1 MANDRQRRRGRTPLA
16 AVSPYSLD
24 PIPALGPETSVDPHR
39 AVLLIQ
45 DMTGPLI
52 APFDLSSP
60 TAQFSI
66 AVRRITR
73 LADAARNAGVPVVYV
88 DAAEGS
94 TGGAALLAQLWRPD
108 ADRRPGASR
117 PAADRPGV
125 ELSGV
130 GRGRA
135 PQAFPDLAPVRG
147 DTVLSRSQHSAFTG
161 TDLRY
166 RVRGWRRDQ
175 LIVTG
180 VYAHIGCLAT
190 ATAAAIDDIEPFLV
204 PDATADLDEGRHRE
218 GLEQAA
224 RVGARVRPTADILR
238 DLKADPL
245 EDNPPPTRGQ
255 W

>member
-1 MANDRQRRRGRTPLA
+1 M
-16 AVSPYSLD
+16 SPYTLD
-24 PIPALGPETSVDPHR
+24 PIPGFGPEASVDPHR

-52 APFDLSSP
+52 APFDLSAS

-88 DAAEGS
+88 DAADGS

-108 ADRRPGASR
+108 VERPGAH
-117 PAADRPGV
+117 RPGGGR
-125 ELSGV
+125 SGARRS
-130 GRGRA
+130 GAERA
-135 PQAFPDLAPVRG
+135 DAGDHESAPPAFPDLAPVRG
-147 DTVLSRSQHSAFTG
+147 DTVLSRSHHSAFTG
-161 TDLRY
+161 TDLRH

-190 ATAAAIDDIEPFLV
+190 ATAAAIDNIEPFLV
-204 PDATADLDEGRHRE
+204 PDATADLDEERHRE

-245 EDNPPPTRGQ
+245 EDNPPPRGQ